1 MQSQVIYS
9 YGDDRRQK
17 YLGNMLAEYGFKI
30 LDVPGPE
37 EQTDGS
43 QNSLPLEQCE
53 DKIGRAHV

>member
-37 EQTDGS
+37 EQLAGI
-43 QNSLPLEQCE
+43 QNSLPRELSR
-53 DKIGRAHV
+53 DTRIRRM